1 MDGEAI
7 SWDFLFKILK
17 LILESNL
24 RNTRWI
30 VDPLMQ
36 LEWLESAEHMD
47 KYSAQN
53 ASQIGVNVVIF
64 LKHLFQKKNNKN
76 ANVFFEK

>member
-1 MDGEAI
+1 MDRKAI

-36 LEWLESAEHMD
+36 LEWLEPAEHMD

-53 ASQIGVNVVIF
+53 AFQIGVNAVIF
-64 LKHLFQKKNNKN
+64 LKHLFQKKKKN

>member
-1 MDGEAI
+1 MDREAI

-17 LILESNL
+17 FILESNL

-53 ASQIGVNVVIF
+53 AFQIGVNAVIF
-64 LKHLFQKKNNKN
+64 LKHLFQKKNRN